1 MTLPMDTLNP
11 IRIAIEDP
19 EGKELLT
26 GYAWRVPAV
35 GDSIT
40 VPVDRGEDGDL
51 ELLQGEVMHRHWYG
65 VNPRGEPSV
74 TITVE
79 LT

>member
-1 MTLPMDTLNP
+1 MTLPTDTLNP
-11 IRIAIEDP
+11 IRIEIADP
-19 EGKELLT
+19 EGKQLLT

-51 ELLQGEVMHRHWYG
+51 ELVSGEVVHRHWNTMG
-65 VNPRGEPSV
+65 TEPTV
-74 TITVE
+74 TVVVE